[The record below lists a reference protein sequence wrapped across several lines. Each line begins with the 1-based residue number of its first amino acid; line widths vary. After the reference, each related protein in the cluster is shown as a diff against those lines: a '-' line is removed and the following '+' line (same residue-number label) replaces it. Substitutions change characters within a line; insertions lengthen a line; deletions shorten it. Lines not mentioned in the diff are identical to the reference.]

1 MVGICS
7 LFLSLTDSF
16 RGEEAAASGI
26 GRYLRSF
33 NARSFNFRSFIPGSG
48 NRLGRQRKRRPRGG
62 GIFRNRSFGSFEFF
76 HGRRI
81 EDAIGKRSERSL
93 ERRQD
98 LLPRGGSVGVNTIQG
113 IDFGLDLRA
122 EFVGRAPELVEE
134 ARHLAADLGHF
145 LGAEKDQGQKKQED
159 HLAGEAE
166 IHGSI
171 IMPDEQS
178 GPLASWRRQEIYRE
192 EEKGS

>member
-7 LFLSLTDSF
+7 LYLSLADSF

-26 GRYLRSF
+26 GRNFRSLH
-33 NARSFNFRSFIPGSG
+33 ARSFGDWSRS
-48 NRLGRQRKRRPRGG
+48 G
-62 GIFRNRSFGSFEFF
+62 GIFRDRSFSSFRFF

-81 EDAIGKRSERSL
+81 EDAIGERSERGL

-98 LLPRGGSVGVNTIQG
+98 LLAGAASVGVIVVEG
-113 IDFGLDLRA
+113 IDFGLNLRA
-122 EFVGRAPELVEE
+122 EFVRRAPELVEE
-134 ARHLAADLGHF
+134 ARHLTADLRHF
-145 LGAEKDQGQKKQED
+145 LGAEKDQRQKKDED

-171 IMPDEQS
+171 IMPDGGSRPLGS
-178 GPLASWRRQEIYRE
+178 GGGQ
-192 EEKGS
+192 